1 MGHLGRSHYIGVH
14 SPFVVFPTTNVISSV
29 LHGDQNRFYLFI
41 VTNFNC
47 DLNVVANFAHHR
59 MFSPQLLFVRT
70 IQTVIDQTRRRSNSH
85 LDVSFFM
92 PTIIVQLPSDKIKNC
107 SQTLNLSFLF
117 LRDWVII
124 LVKSQSRAEVGL
136 LSFPGFA
143 PFQKY
148 GDYTARKWPILKGQA
163 K

>member
-92 PTIIVQLPSDKIKNC
+92 PTIIVQLPSDKIKN
-107 SQTLNLSFLF
+107 SHSLLPFPQGLSDHSGKVAKSGFCPSLVLLYF
-117 LRDWVII
+117 RNRVII
-124 LVKSQSRAEVGL
+124 WQENGR
-136 LSFPGFA
+136 F
-143 PFQKY
+143 
-148 GDYTARKWPILKGQA
+148 
-163 K
+163 